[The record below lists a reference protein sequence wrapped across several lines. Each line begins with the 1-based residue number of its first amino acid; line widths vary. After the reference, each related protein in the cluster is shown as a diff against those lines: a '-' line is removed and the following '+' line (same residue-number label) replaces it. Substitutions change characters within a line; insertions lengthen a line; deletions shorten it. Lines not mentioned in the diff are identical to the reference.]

1 MDRTM
6 SRLSIAFVTDAGYV
20 PWCATAV
27 LSCVDAHPNQDLDL
41 HVVHD
46 GSVTDVDAERLAG
59 LVRGP
64 ATLTVHPVDPARVA
78 HLPRLSR
85 FGSVV
90 WLRFLLP
97 ELLPDHHRVTYLDA
111 DTFVADDLWSLA
123 TADLDGAPVGAVAN
137 VVPAPDWPRLAGLG
151 FSDPADVLNSGVLVM
166 DLARMRAEDTWGQIG
181 DTVAA
186 FADQIAWPD
195 QDALNLV
202 CAGRWARLHPR
213 FNAQNSVFA
222 WPEQAQGVFGAS
234 AVAEA
239 VADPAVVHFEG
250 PLLCKPWH
258 ALSTHPW
265 RDRYRA
271 TLARTPWAGTPL
283 DDDTR
288 SVRLVGRLPE
298 RWHLPAYRGLSGWR
312 DDRRSAARSL
322 AGAARTRARTVV
334 RPSVGRTT
342 APPADPT
349 RVPPH
354 PLSTASPAH
363 RRIVQRCLPF
373 TMGSPERLLA
383 TIDATEYVLARGVPG
398 AIAECG
404 VWRGGSVLAM
414 VLSLQAAGVDDRDVY
429 LFDTF
434 TGMTAPT
441 DDDTSAF
448 HAPAAEEW
456 SAASSSSG
464 AGDQRAYGSLFSEDT
479 FGEGQVR
486 RLLHATGYPPERIH
500 LVRGPVEET
509 LPAAAPDGLALL
521 RLDTDW
527 YESTRHELE
536 HLYPRLATGGVL
548 IVDDYGHW
556 EGARKAADEHLAQ
569 HPALLLSRSDYTG
582 RMAVKH

>member
-1 MDRTM
+1 M
-6 SRLSIAFVTDAGYV
+6 SRLSIALVTDAGYL
-20 PWCATAV
+20 PWCATAL
-27 LSCVDAHPNQDLDL
+27 LSCVDAHPGQDLDL

-46 GSVTDVDAERLAG
+46 GTVDATDAKRLAG
-59 LVRGP
+59 LVPAP
-64 ATLTVHPVDPARVA
+64 ATLTVHAVEAARVR
-78 HLPRLSR
+78 HLPRIAR

-97 ELLPDHHRVTYLDA
+97 DLLPDRQRVTYLDA
-111 DTFVADDLWSLA
+111 DTFVVDDLSSLA
-123 TADLDGAPVGAVAN
+123 TVELDGAPVAAVAN

-151 FSDPADVLNSGVLVM
+151 FGDPADVLNSGVLVM
-166 DLARMRAEDTWGQIG
+166 DLARMRAEDTWGQVG
-181 DTVAA
+181 DTVSA
-186 FADQIAWPD
+186 FAGQIAWPD

-202 CAGRWARLHPR
+202 CAGRWTHLHPR

-222 WPEQAQGVFGAS
+222 WPEQAQAVFGAT

-239 VADPAVVHFEG
+239 VADPAIVHFEG
-250 PLLCKPWH
+250 PVLCKPWH

-271 TLARTPWAGTPL
+271 TLARTPWASTAL
-283 DDDTR
+283 DDDVR
-288 SVRLVGRLPE
+288 SVRLISRLPA
-298 RWHLPAYRGLSGWR
+298 RWHLPAYRGLVTVRSDGR
-312 DDRRSAARSL
+312 AAARSAAL
-322 AGAARTRARTVV
+322 AARGRARAAL
-334 RPSVGRTT
+334 RPEAAS
-342 APPADPT
+342 APGDPT

-383 TIDATEYVLARGVPG
+383 TIDATEYVVARDVPG
-398 AIAECG
+398 ALAECG

-414 VLSLQAAGVDDRDVY
+414 LLTLQAAGVDDRDVY

-441 DDDTSAF
+441 TDDTSAF
-448 HAPAAEEW
+448 HALAAEEW
-456 SAASSSSG
+456 EEAVADG
-464 AGDQRAYGSLFSEDT
+464 RRAYGPLFSEAT
-479 FGEGQVR
+479 FGDEQVG
-486 RLLHATGYPPERIH
+486 RLLRATGYPPEHIH
-500 LVRGPVEET
+500 LVRGPVEQT
-509 LPAAAPDGLALL
+509 LPGAAPDRLALL

-556 EGARKAADEHLAQ
+556 EGARKATDEHLAA

-582 RMAVKH
+582 RVAVKH

>member
-1 MDRTM
+1 M
-6 SRLSIAFVTDAGYV
+6 
-20 PWCATAV
+20 
-27 LSCVDAHPNQDLDL
+27 
-41 HVVHD
+41 
-46 GSVTDVDAERLAG
+46 
-59 LVRGP
+59 
-64 ATLTVHPVDPARVA
+64 
-78 HLPRLSR
+78 
-85 FGSVV
+85 V

-97 ELLPDHHRVTYLDA
+97 ELLPDHDRVTYLDA

-202 CAGRWARLHPR
+202 CAGRWTRLHPR

-298 RWHLPAYRGLSGWR
+298 RWHLPAYRRLSGWR
-312 DDRRSAARSL
+312 DDRRSAVRTL
-322 AGAARTRARTVV
+322 AGAARTRARAVV
-334 RPSVGRTT
+334 RPAAGPTT

-349 RVPPH
+349 ARATAPPEH
-354 PLSTASPAH
+354 RITGAPAH
-363 RRIVQRCLPF
+363 RPALPAVHH
-373 TMGSPERLLA
+373 GQPRA
-383 TIDATEYVLARGVPG
+383 AAGHHRRHRVRHRPGRARRHRRVRGVARRLGPG
-398 AIAECG
+398 HGPQPPGRRRRRPRRVPVRHLHRHDGADRRRHVGLPRPRRRG
-404 VWRGGSVLAM
+404 VVRDRLGLRG
-414 VLSLQAAGVDDRDVY
+414 
-429 LFDTF
+429 
-434 TGMTAPT
+434 
-441 DDDTSAF
+441 
-448 HAPAAEEW
+448 
-456 SAASSSSG
+456 
-464 AGDQRAYGSLFSEDT
+464 GDQRAYGSLFSEDT

-556 EGARKAADEHLAQ
+556 EGARKAADEHLAA

>member
-1 MDRTM
+1 V
-6 SRLSIAFVTDAGYV
+6 SGLAIAFVCDAGYL
-20 PWCATAV
+20 PWCGTAL
-27 LSCVDAHPNQDLDL
+27 LSCIDAHPGQALDL

-46 GSVTDVDAERLAG
+46 GSLSEADVSLLHEV
-59 LVRGP
+59 VRAP
-64 ATLTVHPVDPARVA
+64 ATLTVHAVDPARVR

-97 ELLPDHHRVTYLDA
+97 ELLPDHDRVTYLDA
-111 DTFVADDLWSLA
+111 DTFVADDLWALA
-123 TADLDGAPVGAVAN
+123 TADLAGNPVGAVAN
-137 VVPAPDWPRLAGLG
+137 VVPAADWPRLARLG

-166 DLARMRAEDTWGQIG
+166 DLARMRTEDTWGQIG

-186 FADQIAWPD
+186 FADQITWPD

-202 CAGRWARLHPR
+202 CAGRWTRLHPR

-222 WPEQAQGVFGAS
+222 WPEPAQGVFGAA

-250 PLLCKPWH
+250 PSLCKPWH

-271 TLARTPWAGTPL
+271 TLARTPWAGTRW
-283 DDDTR
+283 DDDGR
-288 SVRLVGRLPE
+288 PVRMISRLPE
-298 RWHLPAYRGLSGWR
+298 RWQLPAYRQLVGLR
-312 DDRRSAARSL
+312 DDRRSAARAL
-322 AGAARTRARTVV
+322 AGAARARARAAV
-334 RPSVGRTT
+334 RPTGGPTT
-342 APPADPT
+342 GPPADPT

-354 PLSTASPAH
+354 PLSTASPDH

-383 TIDATEYVLARGVPG
+383 TIDATEYVIARGVPG
-398 AIAECG
+398 AFAECG

-434 TGMTAPT
+434 EGMTAPT
-441 DDDTSAF
+441 AEDTSAF

-456 SAASSSSG
+456 ET
-464 AGDQRAYGSLFSEDT
+464 AGEDRAYGDLFGRDT

-500 LVRGPVEET
+500 LVRGPVEQT

-556 EGARKAADEHLAQ
+556 EGARKAADEHLAG
-569 HPALLLSRSDYTG
+569 HPALLLARSDYTG

>member
-1 MDRTM
+1 M
-6 SRLSIAFVTDAGYV
+6 SARLAIAFVCDAGYV
-20 PWCATAV
+20 PWAGTA
-27 LSCVDAHPNQDLDL
+27 LRSCLDAHPGQDLDL
-41 HVVHD
+41 HLVHD
-46 GSVTDVDAERLAG
+46 GTVGAADVERLHGVVGA
-59 LVRGP
+59 P
-64 ATLTVHPVDPARVA
+64 ATLTVHAVDPARVG

-97 ELLPDHHRVTYLDA
+97 ELLPGHDRVVYLDA

-123 TADLDGAPVGAVAN
+123 TADLDGNPVGAVAN

-186 FADQIAWPD
+186 FADQITWPD

-202 CAGRWARLHPR
+202 CAGRWTRLHPR
-213 FNAQNSVFA
+213 FNAQNSLFA
-222 WPEQAQGVFGAS
+222 WPEQAQGVFGAT

-250 PLLCKPWH
+250 PSLCKPWH

-265 RDRYRA
+265 RERYRV
-271 TLARTPWAGTPL
+271 TLARTPWAGTGW

-288 SVRLVGRLPE
+288 PVRAIARLPE
-298 RWHLPAYRGLSGWR
+298 RWQLPAYRSLVGLR
-312 DDRRSAARSL
+312 DDRRSAARTL
-322 AGAARTRARTVV
+322 AGATRTRARAAL
-334 RPSVGRTT
+334 RPAPATT
-342 APPADPT
+342 PAPVDPT
-349 RVPPH
+349 RLPPH

-398 AIAECG
+398 ALAECG

-414 VLSLQAAGVDDRDVY
+414 LLSLQAAGVDDRDVY

-434 TGMTAPT
+434 EGMTAPT
-441 DDDTSAF
+441 EEDTSAF
-448 HAPAAEEW
+448 HAPATEEW
-456 SAASSSSG
+456 SG
-464 AGDQRAYGSLFSEDT
+464 AEGGRAYGELFSAET
-479 FGEGQVR
+479 FGEAQVR
-486 RLLHATGYPPERIH
+486 RLLHATGYPPARIH

>member
-1 MDRTM
+1 M
-6 SRLSIAFVTDAGYV
+6 SDLAIAFVCDQGYL
-20 PWCATAV
+20 PWCATAL
-27 LSCVDAHPNQDLDL
+27 LSCVDAHPGQGLDL

-46 GSVTDVDAERLAG
+46 GTVTDDDVSRLRDVVHA
-59 LVRGP
+59 P
-64 ATLTVHPVDPARVA
+64 AALTVHAVDPGRVG
-78 HLPRLSR
+78 HLPRIAR

-97 ELLPDHHRVTYLDA
+97 ELLPDHDRVVYLDA
-111 DTFVADDLWSLA
+111 DTFVVDDLWSLA
-123 TADLDGAPVGAVAN
+123 TADLDGNPIGAVSN
-137 VVPAPDWPRLAGLG
+137 VVPAPDWPRLAALR

-166 DLARMRAEDTWGQIG
+166 DLARMRTEDTWGQIG

-186 FADQIAWPD
+186 FADRIVWPD
-195 QDALNLV
+195 QDALNLA

-213 FNAQNSVFA
+213 FNVQNSLFT
-222 WPEQAQGVFGAS
+222 WPERADAVLGPT

-265 RDRYRA
+265 RDRHRA
-271 TLARTPWAGTPL
+271 TLARTPWAATAL

-288 SVRLVGRLPE
+288 AVQLIGRLPE
-298 RWHLPAYRGLSGWR
+298 RWHLPAYRGLVGWR

-322 AGAARTRARTVV
+322 AGAARTRARAGLRRVDPA
-334 RPSVGRTT
+334 RAP
-342 APPADPT
+342 APPPDPT
-349 RVPPH
+349 RQPPH
-354 PLSTASPAH
+354 LLSTASPAH

-373 TMGSPERLLA
+373 TMGSAERLLA
-383 TIDATEYVLARGVPG
+383 TIDATEYVIARGVPG
-398 AIAECG
+398 AFAECG

-414 VLSLQAAGVDDRDVY
+414 VLALQAAGVDDRDLY

-441 DDDTSAF
+441 AADTSAF
-448 HAPAAEEW
+448 HPPAADEW
-456 SAASSSSG
+456 TATSARPDG
-464 AGDQRAYGSLFSEDT
+464 ERAYGALFSEDT
-479 FGEGQVR
+479 FGQAQVR
-486 RLLHATGYPPERIH
+486 RLLRATGYPPEHIH
-500 LVRGPVEET
+500 LVAGPVEET
-509 LPAAAPDGLALL
+509 LPGAAPDDLALL

-556 EGARKAADEHLAQ
+556 EGARKAADEHLAA